1 MAPQRTVVITGS
13 APQPI
18 GLKPHSPG
26 AEKFL
31 ACNKLRFFSN
41 DSAEARVLFTESARS
56 ATINHNDL
64 DTCKM
69 PPLLL
74 GTERGGLRSGI
85 LLRASEAM
93 TQIAD
98 AVGTIRAALL
108 QSPQSIHHV
117 AHALSCAAQSHRRPR
132 SRLHRSRL
140 APLIQGRKT

>member
-13 APQPI
+13 APRRI
-18 GLKPHSPG
+18 GLKPHPLR

-41 DSAEARVLFTESARS
+41 DLAEPRGLFTESARS

-85 LLRASEAM
+85 LLRARRGN
-93 TQIAD
+93 D
-98 AVGTIRAALL
+98 ANRRCGGDYPRCSRARN
-108 QSPQSIHHV
+108 PF
-117 AHALSCAAQSHRRPR
+117 
-132 SRLHRSRL
+132 
-140 APLIQGRKT
+140 TM